1 MSLPL
6 DDAAAPD
13 EPSYW
18 DQLGEEPPPE
28 PADWSG
34 DELEQ
39 AYLRAIEVLEASEA
53 ELPDVVVLEAASS
66 DDLPQ
71 PTTASASSTS
81 DTQARRETPT
91 ITAAERAEAT
101 EDLKR
106 LAARHTAAAA
116 LSDPDASERP
126 GHCLQ
131 HQPPA
136 VLPQQILEACLFVG
150 GDALTAK
157 KLSGVLRGE
166 FSVEYIERELDE
178 LNTLYTSE
186 GRPYEIRLGDGG
198 YRLTLR
204 DDFERIRNKAYG
216 LGPKEVRLSQE
227 ALEVLAVVAY
237 HQPISAIA
245 IEELGKSGSGAVLRQ
260 LLRRELIAVE
270 RRLDQPRDVAYL
282 TTPRFLSLFGIR
294 SLDEL
299 PRHEQVGYK

>member
-6 DDAAAPD
+6 EDAAAPD
-13 EPSYW
+13 ESSYW
-18 DQLGEEPPPE
+18 DQLGEEPQPE

-53 ELPDVVVLEAASS
+53 ELPEAADWEQST
-66 DDLPQ
+66 DDDARLE
-71 PTTASASSTS
+71 TTDSAPVATEPPPHH
-81 DTQARRETPT
+81 DAPA
-91 ITAAERAEAT
+91 ITAAERAEAAD
-101 EDLKR
+101 DLKQ
-106 LAARHTAAAA
+106 LAVRRTAV
-116 LSDPDASERP
+116 SPE
-126 GHCLQ
+126 
-131 HQPPA
+131 QPPA
-136 VLPQQILEACLFVG
+136 VLPRQILEACLFVG
-150 GDALTAK
+150 GAALTAK

-166 FSVEYIERELDE
+166 FSIEYIERELDE

-186 GRPYEIRLGDGG
+186 GRPYEIRPGDGG

-204 DDFERIRNKAYG
+204 EDFERIRNKAYG

-237 HQPISAIA
+237 RQPITATA
-245 IEELGKSGSGAVLRQ
+245 IEELGKPGSGTVLRQ

-270 RRLDQPRDVAYL
+270 RQPDQPRDVAYL

>member
-13 EPSYW
+13 ESSYW
-18 DQLGEEPPPE
+18 DQLGEEPQPE

-39 AYLRAIEVLEASEA
+39 AYRRAIEVLEASEA
-53 ELPDVVVLEAASS
+53 ELPGEAVLEPDSA
-66 DDLPQ
+66 DDPPP
-71 PTTASASSTS
+71 PTTASVLATS
-81 DTQARRETPT
+81 APQPLHAVPA
-91 ITAAERAEAT
+91 ITAVERAEAA
-101 EDLKR
+101 EDLTQ
-106 LAARHTAAAA
+106 LAAQRTATT
-116 LSDPDASERP
+116 PD
-126 GHCLQ
+126 
-131 HQPPA
+131 QPPA
-136 VLPQQILEACLFVG
+136 VLPRQILEACLFVG

-204 DDFERIRNKAYG
+204 EDYERIRNKAYG

-237 HQPISAIA
+237 RQPITAAA
-245 IEELGKSGSGAVLRQ
+245 IEEIGKPGSGAVLRQ

-270 RRLDQPRDVAYL
+270 RQPDQPRDVTYL

>member
-1 MSLPL
+1 MSPPL
-6 DDAAAPD
+6 EDDAAPD
-13 EPSYW
+13 ESSYW
-18 DQLGEEPPPE
+18 DQLGEEPQPE

-53 ELPDVVVLEAASS
+53 ELPEAAGFELALDSE
-66 DDLPQ
+66 LPP
-71 PTTASASSTS
+71 PTATAAPVTM
-81 DTQARRETPT
+81 DTQSRHEAPA
-91 ITAAERAEAT
+91 ITANERAEAT
-101 EDLKR
+101 EDLKQ
-106 LAARHTAAAA
+106 LAARHAAKS
-116 LSDPDASERP
+116 LE
-126 GHCLQ
+126 
-131 HQPPA
+131 QPPA
-136 VLPQQILEACLFVG
+136 VLPRQILEACLFVG

-204 DDFERIRNKAYG
+204 ADFERIRNKAYG

-237 HQPISAIA
+237 RQPITATA

-260 LLRRELIAVE
+260 LLRRELITVK
-270 RRLDQPRDVAYL
+270 RQPDKPRDVAYQ

>member
-6 DDAAAPD
+6 DDAAEPD
-13 EPSYW
+13 ESSYW
-18 DQLGEEPPPE
+18 DRLGDEPQPE

-53 ELPDVVVLEAASS
+53 ELPEAM
-66 DDLPQ
+66 DLGQ
-71 PTTASASSTS
+71 PPADESPRPTAAAVPSTV
-81 DTQARRETPT
+81 DNQVPHAAPT
-91 ITAAERAEAT
+91 ITAAERAAAA
-101 EDLKR
+101 EDLKQ
-106 LAARHTAAAA
+106 LAARHAAAA
-116 LSDPDASERP
+116 PE
-126 GHCLQ
+126 
-131 HQPPA
+131 QPPA
-136 VLPQQILEACLFVG
+136 VLPRQILEACLFVG

-204 DDFERIRNKAYG
+204 EDFERIRNKAYG

-237 HQPISAIA
+237 HQPITATA
-245 IEELGKSGSGAVLRQ
+245 IEELGKTGSGAVLRQ

-270 RRLDQPRDVAYL
+270 RHPDQPRDVAYL
-282 TTPRFLSLFGIR
+282 TTPRFLSLFGLR

>member
-6 DDAAAPD
+6 EDAAAPD

-18 DQLGEEPPPE
+18 DQLGEQPQPE

-39 AYLRAIEVLEASEA
+39 AYLRAIEVLDASEA
-53 ELPDVVVLEAASS
+53 ELPEAIDLEPASA
-66 DDLPQ
+66 DELTLPA
-71 PTTASASSTS
+71 TASAPTDS
-81 DTQARRETPT
+81 DTPSRHEAPT
-91 ITAAERAEAT
+91 ITAAERTEAA
-101 EDLKR
+101 EDLKQ
-106 LAARHTAAAA
+106 LAARRAAAA
-116 LSDPDASERP
+116 SPE
-126 GHCLQ
+126 
-131 HQPPA
+131 QPPA
-136 VLPQQILEACLFVG
+136 VLPRQILEACLFVG

-166 FSVEYIERELDE
+166 FSIEYLERELDE

-237 HQPISAIA
+237 HQPLTATA
-245 IEELGKSGSGAVLRQ
+245 IEELGKPGSGAVLRQ

-270 RRLDQPRDVAYL
+270 RQPDPPRDVKYH
-282 TTPRFLSLFGIR
+282 TTSRFLSLFGIR

>member
-6 DDAAAPD
+6 EDTAETDD
-13 EPSYW
+13 PSYW
-18 DQLGEEPPPE
+18 DQLGEEPQPE

-53 ELPDVVVLEAASS
+53 KLPEAVEH
-66 DDLPQ
+66 DLVPADGL
-71 PTTASASSTS
+71 PPSNATSVSVTAG
-81 DTQARRETPT
+81 DPLVQEVPT
-91 ITAAERAEAT
+91 ITAAERVEAA
-101 EDLKR
+101 EDLKQ
-106 LAARHTAAAA
+106 LAARRAAAT
-116 LSDPDASERP
+116 PE
-126 GHCLQ
+126 
-131 HQPPA
+131 QPPA
-136 VLPQQILEACLFVG
+136 VLPRQILEACLFVG
-150 GDALTAK
+150 GDPLTAK

-166 FSVEYIERELDE
+166 FSIEYIEREIDE
-178 LNTLYTSE
+178 LNRLYASQ

-237 HQPISAIA
+237 HQPITATA
-245 IEELGKSGSGAVLRQ
+245 IEELGKPGSGAVLRQ

-270 RRLDQPRDVAYL
+270 RNPDQPRDVVYL

>member
-6 DDAAAPD
+6 EDAAAPD
-13 EPSYW
+13 ESSYW
-18 DQLGEEPPPE
+18 DQLGEEPQPE

-39 AYLRAIEVLEASEA
+39 AYLRAIEVLEASEV
-53 ELPDVVVLEAASS
+53 ELPDAVVLEPAAA
-66 DDLPQ
+66 DDL
-71 PTTASASSTS
+71 PTTASAPRIS
-81 DTQARRETPT
+81 DTQPRHEAPT
-91 ITAAERAEAT
+91 ITAAERAEAA
-101 EDLKR
+101 EDLKQ
-106 LAARHTAAAA
+106 LAARRAA
-116 LSDPDASERP
+116 SASE
-126 GHCLQ
+126 
-131 HQPPA
+131 QPPA
-136 VLPQQILEACLFVG
+136 VLPRQILEACLFVG

-166 FSVEYIERELDE
+166 FSIEYIERELDE
-178 LNTLYTSE
+178 LNTLYTSA

-237 HQPISAIA
+237 HQPISATA
-245 IEELGKSGSGAVLRQ
+245 IEELGKPGCGAVLRQ

-270 RRLDQPRDVAYL
+270 RNPDQPRDVKYF
-282 TTPRFLSLFGIR
+282 TTTRFLSLFGIR

>member
-6 DDAAAPD
+6 KDAAVPD

-18 DQLGEEPPPE
+18 DQLGEEPQPE

-39 AYLRAIEVLEASEA
+39 AYRRAIEVLEASEI
-53 ELPDVVVLEAASS
+53 ELPEPIERADLLIEGLDPATAAT
-66 DDLPQ
+66 LPSHAAQ
-71 PTTASASSTS
+71 V
-81 DTQARRETPT
+81 
-91 ITAAERAEAT
+91 ITAAERAEAV
-101 EDLKR
+101 EDLKQLTAR
-106 LAARHTAAAA
+106 RAAV
-116 LSDPDASERP
+116 ASPE
-126 GHCLQ
+126 
-131 HQPPA
+131 QPPA
-136 VLPQQILEACLFVG
+136 VVPRQILEACLFVG

-166 FSVEYIERELDE
+166 FSIEYIERELDE
-178 LNTLYTSE
+178 LNRLYTAE

-216 LGPKEVRLSQE
+216 LGPREVRLSQE

-237 HQPISAIA
+237 HQPITATA
-245 IEELGKSGSGAVLRQ
+245 IEELGKPGSGAVLRQ

-270 RRLDQPRDVAYL
+270 RKSDQPRDVAYL

>member
-6 DDAAAPD
+6 EDAAAPD
-13 EPSYW
+13 EPSFW
-18 DQLGEEPPPE
+18 DQLGEEPQPE

-53 ELPDVVVLEAASS
+53 ELPDEFVAESIFS
-66 DDLPQ
+66 DELPP
-71 PTTASASSTS
+71 PTTASSVATS
-81 DTQARRETPT
+81 DPPPRHETPT
-91 ITAAERAEAT
+91 ITAAERAEAA
-101 EDLKR
+101 EDLKQ
-106 LAARHTAAAA
+106 LAARRTVAAPE
-116 LSDPDASERP
+116 L
-126 GHCLQ
+126 
-131 HQPPA
+131 PPA
-136 VLPQQILEACLFVG
+136 VLPRQILEACLFVG

-166 FSVEYIERELDE
+166 FTIEYIERELDE

-198 YRLTLR
+198 YRLRLR

-237 HQPISAIA
+237 HQPISATA
-245 IEELGKSGSGAVLRQ
+245 IEELGKPGSGAVLRQ

-270 RRLDQPRDVAYL
+270 RKPDEPRDVAYL
-282 TTPRFLSLFGIR
+282 TTTRFLSLFGIR

>member
-6 DDAAAPD
+6 EDAAAPD
-13 EPSYW
+13 ESSYW
-18 DQLGEEPPPE
+18 DQLGEEPQPE

-53 ELPDVVVLEAASS
+53 ELPDAVVLESVSAGE
-66 DDLPQ
+66 LPT
-71 PTTASASSTS
+71 PTTASAPVTT
-81 DTQARRETPT
+81 DKPPRHEAPT
-91 ITAAERAEAT
+91 ITAAERTEAA
-101 EDLKR
+101 EDLKQ
-106 LAARHTAAAA
+106 LAVRRTAA
-116 LSDPDASERP
+116 SPE
-126 GHCLQ
+126 
-131 HQPPA
+131 QPPT
-136 VLPQQILEACLFVG
+136 VLPRQILEACLFVG

-166 FSVEYIERELDE
+166 FSIEYIERELDE

-186 GRPYEIRLGDGG
+186 SRPYEIRLGDGG

-237 HQPISAIA
+237 HQPISATS
-245 IEELGKSGSGAVLRQ
+245 IEELGKPGCGAVLRQ

-270 RRLDQPRDVAYL
+270 RQPDQPRDVKYL

>member
-1 MSLPL
+1 MSLPM
-6 DDAAAPD
+6 DDAAVPD

-18 DQLGEEPPPE
+18 DQLGEEPQAE
-28 PADWSG
+28 LADWSG

-39 AYLRAIEVLEASEA
+39 AYLRAIEVLEASDA
-53 ELPDVVVLEAASS
+53 ELPDPASVEPTAP
-66 DDLPQ
+66 DDLSSSATA
-71 PTTASASSTS
+71 TTPSTF
-81 DTQARRETPT
+81 DTQALHETPT

-101 EDLKR
+101 EDLKQ
-106 LAARHTAAAA
+106 LAARRAV
-116 LSDPDASERP
+116 ASPE
-126 GHCLQ
+126 
-131 HQPPA
+131 QPPT
-136 VLPQQILEACLFVG
+136 VLPRQILEACLFVG

-166 FSVEYIERELDE
+166 FSIEYIERELDE
-178 LNTLYTSE
+178 LNTLYASE

-237 HQPISAIA
+237 HQPITATA
-245 IEELGKSGSGAVLRQ
+245 IEGLGKPGSGAVLRQ

-270 RRLDQPRDVAYL
+270 RKPDKPRDVAYL

>member
-6 DDAAAPD
+6 EDAAAPD
-13 EPSYW
+13 DSSYW
-18 DQLGEEPPPE
+18 DQLGEEPQPE

-39 AYLRAIEVLEASEA
+39 AYLRAIEVLEASEV
-53 ELPDVVVLEAASS
+53 ELPEAFVQESIS
-66 DDLPQ
+66 TDDQSQ
-71 PTTASASSTS
+71 PTTGSAPATS
-81 DTQARRETPT
+81 DTPPRHELPT
-91 ITAAERAEAT
+91 ITAAERAEAA
-101 EDLKR
+101 EDLKQ
-106 LAARHTAAAA
+106 LAARRTAVSPE
-116 LSDPDASERP
+116 L
-126 GHCLQ
+126 
-131 HQPPA
+131 PPA
-136 VLPQQILEACLFVG
+136 VLPRQILEACLFVG

-166 FSVEYIERELDE
+166 FSTEYIERELDE

-237 HQPISAIA
+237 HQPISATA
-245 IEELGKSGSGAVLRQ
+245 IEELGKPGSGTVLRQ

-270 RRLDQPRDVAYL
+270 RKPDQPHDVAYL

>member
-6 DDAAAPD
+6 EDAAAPD
-13 EPSYW
+13 DSSYW
-18 DQLGEEPPPE
+18 DQLGEEPQPE

-39 AYLRAIEVLEASEA
+39 AYLRAIEVLEASEV
-53 ELPDVVVLEAASS
+53 ELPEAFVQESIS
-66 DDLPQ
+66 TDDQSQ
-71 PTTASASSTS
+71 PTTGSAPATS
-81 DTQARRETPT
+81 DTPPRHELPT
-91 ITAAERAEAT
+91 ITAAERAEAA
-101 EDLKR
+101 EDLKQ
-106 LAARHTAAAA
+106 LAARRTAVSPE
-116 LSDPDASERP
+116 L
-126 GHCLQ
+126 
-131 HQPPA
+131 PPA
-136 VLPQQILEACLFVG
+136 VLPRQILEACLFVG

-166 FSVEYIERELDE
+166 FSTEYIERELDE

-237 HQPISAIA
+237 HQPISATA
-245 IEELGKSGSGAVLRQ
+245 IEELGKPGSGAVLRQ

-270 RRLDQPRDVAYL
+270 RKPDQPRDVAYL

>member
-1 MSLPL
+1 MSLPWE
-6 DDAAAPD
+6 DDASPD
-13 EPSYW
+13 EPSDR
-18 DQLGEEPPPE
+18 DQLGEEPQPE

-53 ELPDVVVLEAASS
+53 ELPAAVDSEPASS
-66 DDLPQ
+66 DDLPPSATI
-71 PTTASASSTS
+71 PTSAVSDASSH
-81 DTQARRETPT
+81 REVPT
-91 ITAAERAEAT
+91 ITPAERAEAA
-101 EDLKR
+101 EDLKQ
-106 LAARHTAAAA
+106 LAARHAAA
-116 LSDPDASERP
+116 SPE
-126 GHCLQ
+126 
-131 HQPPA
+131 QPPA
-136 VLPQQILEACLFVG
+136 VLPRQILEACLFVG

-157 KLSGVLRGE
+157 KLRGVLRGE

-186 GRPYEIRLGDGG
+186 GRPYEIRHGDGG

-204 DDFERIRNKAYG
+204 EDFERIRNKAYG

-237 HQPISAIA
+237 RQPITAAA
-245 IEELGKSGSGAVLRQ
+245 IEELGKPGSGAVLRQ

-270 RRLDQPRDVAYL
+270 RQPDQPRDVAYL